1 MKIRTLLITS
11 IVTFSILILII
22 AGLVVVTN
30 QQIGTLVDQEVR
42 ANTIALEVGEL
53 GYLSNDFI
61 LYREPQQADRWN
73 TKYVSISDDIAGL
86 TVDQPEQ
93 KAIVRNLEANLRNTR
108 SVFDE
113 ITSNPVQPDRTADS
127 GFVQLSWSRMAVQN
141 QGMVFD
147 AGRLANLLN
156 EESEE
161 LMRIR
166 NLLIFVLMGVF
177 IAFLFTSY
185 LIFYRRALT
194 SITALNKGIQEF
206 GSGNLSYQLE
216 TGADDE
222 IGDIAQGLNR
232 MTVDLRQVTASKT
245 DLEREVSE
253 RKRVEAQLV
262 RNNED
267 LNALNEELTAT
278 QEELQ
283 QNLDELS
290 KRETDL
296 HSVALFPTE
305 NPSPTMRVNDQGIL
319 LFANPASTRVLGCW
333 KAIVGEK
340 VPDNIMRN
348 ALDSLK
354 HGIMQE
360 TEEICESY
368 TYSIKY
374 APISP
379 QNYVNLYFADI
390 TRRKR
395 AEDQLVRKN
404 EDLNALNEELTAAQ
418 EELHQNIEELTR
430 AEKMLRENEEKYRII
445 VETANEGIWITDAE
459 KKTIL
464 VNQRMADMLG
474 YPVKEVL
481 GRTPSEFLGAGQEQ
495 IRLKTSDD
503 LKKGQ
508 STQREFKFRRKDG
521 SDLWVISSASP
532 VFDNKGNYL
541 RTVSLLA
548 DITDRKVAE
557 DAVKK
562 SEEEYRHLVKY
573 APAAIYEISS
583 DGNRFKHV
591 NDAMCHILGYS
602 QSELLKMNPF
612 DILDEESKVRF
623 QERVKKRLAGD
634 DIDEMV
640 AYRIFGRDGREKW
653 VTLNVRLNREK
664 SEGTLVVAHDVT
676 ERKRAEDALRE
687 AHRRTAAILES
698 VADTFYSLD
707 NEWRFI
713 TVNPAA
719 EKAPFRRPAAEL
731 LGRVIWDLYPSL
743 VGTRIHRRYLD
754 AAANYSLEHYEAQSP
769 LDGQW
774 YEVFMQ
780 GRKGGVD
787 VYMRD
792 ITGRKKAETALRESE
807 ERFRLALRN
816 APVSVAVQDRN
827 LVYQW
832 AFNQRTRQTD
842 EIIGK
847 TDADLFAP
855 EDLGWIRELK
865 CRVLE
870 SGSPIRVE
878 KWLTSNSRRM
888 YLDISYEPIR
898 STGGEITGIGMATV
912 DLTDKKLVEE
922 ALQESEERFRLALR
936 NAPVSVAIQ
945 DTDLVFQWA
954 YNQRTIKPED
964 VKGKKDTDIFTQ
976 EDAARLIELKRQCL
990 VTGNEIRDKCWL
1002 TMDGKRVFT
1011 DLYLEPL
1018 RDDRGKI
1025 TGIGIAMVDLTEQKL
1040 IEDALRYSEENLLQ
1054 AQELLDDVTRGT
1066 DVIIAVQ
1073 DTNFRYIFFN
1083 QPYKEEIKRLTG
1095 KDLTIGSSMIDLFA
1109 KIPEEQK
1116 MSLDEWG
1123 KVLNGENVNQ
1133 TIAFGPP
1140 GRNRR
1145 VYHVLHTPI
1154 RDAQGVIIAAGE
1166 VAFDITRQA
1175 QVEEAL
1181 RETKEYLDNLITYAN
1196 APIIVWD
1203 PQFRITRFNR
1213 AFEHLTGRRAKE
1225 VLGKPLDILFPENH
1239 LVPATD
1245 LIRRTVEGERW
1256 DSVEIP
1262 VLNKKGEIRTVLWN
1276 SASIFGPDGYTLVS
1290 TIAQGQ
1296 DITDRKILESETR
1309 LRAEGYAEMNV
1320 VLEDEIRHRKISDA
1334 ALKNTLSLL
1343 HASLEST
1350 ADGILV
1356 VDRQGKITSFNKNF
1370 MDMWNIPPEI
1380 LESGNYRSAIDHILP
1395 QLKNPEGY
1403 ITSLRELEVHPGRE
1417 SFDMIVFNDG
1427 KIFERYSKPQKIGDS
1442 VVGRV
1447 WSFRD
1452 ITDRKRAEESLVASL
1467 GEKEVL
1473 LREIHHRVKNNLQLI
1488 SGLIDMTRM
1497 RTVDESTNSVLTDLM
1512 LKIQTMAQIH
1522 TRLYE
1527 SKEFGKISLTGQI
1540 RDQVTAL
1547 SNIYSHKGHE
1557 IICEI
1562 AGQEIFL
1569 PVDQAIPCA
1578 LVINEILSNAYK
1590 HAFKGRKHGTIEI
1603 TAQEEDGQVQIT
1615 VRDDGIGIPAGF
1627 DISRT
1632 NSLGL
1637 KLVRTLV
1644 QFQLKGTLMFKS
1656 QNGTEFSIEFPVITV
1671 GT

>member
-11 IVTFSILILII
+11 IVTFSILLLII

-30 QQIGTLVDQEVR
+30 QQIGKLVDQEAI

-61 LYREPQQADRWN
+61 LYREPQQEERWN
-73 TKYVSISDDIAGL
+73 SKFTSISVDITRL
-86 TVDQPEQ
+86 SVDQPEQ
-93 KAIVRNLEANLRNTR
+93 QAIVGNLKANLRNTK
-108 SVFDE
+108 SVFDD
-113 ITSNPVQPDRTADS
+113 IASSPAQPGRTADT

-147 AGRLANLLN
+147 AGRLANLLHAD
-156 EESEE
+156 SEE
-161 LMRIR
+161 LMRVR

-177 IAFLFTSY
+177 IAFLLTSY
-185 LIFYRRALT
+185 FIFYRRALR
-194 SITALNKGIQEF
+194 SISALSKGTKEI
-206 GSGNLSYQLE
+206 GSGNLNYTIE

-222 IGDIAQGLNR
+222 IGDLAQGLNR
-232 MTVDLRQVTASKT
+232 MTADLRQVTASKT

-253 RKRVEAQLV
+253 RKRAELQLV

-319 LFANPASTRVLGCW
+319 LFANPASTHVLGCW
-333 KAIVGEK
+333 KSIVGEK
-340 VPDNIMRN
+340 VPDNIMRS

-354 HGIMQE
+354 QGIMQE
-360 TEEICESY
+360 TAEICEPY
-368 TYSIKY
+368 TYLIKY
-374 APISP
+374 TPITHH
-379 QNYVNLYFADI
+379 NYVNLYFSDI

-395 AEDQLVRKN
+395 AEDQLIRKN

-430 AEKMLRENEEKYRII
+430 AEKMLRESEEKYRII
-445 VETANEGIWITDAE
+445 FETANEGIWITDAE

-481 GRTPSEFLGAGQEQ
+481 GRTPSEFLGTGQEQ
-495 IRLKTSDD
+495 IRLKASDD

-532 VFDNKGNYL
+532 VFDDKGNYL

-548 DITDRKVAE
+548 DITDRTLAE
-557 DAVKK
+557 EAVKK

-583 DGNRFKHV
+583 DGLRFRRV
-591 NDAMCHILGYS
+591 NDAMCNILGYS
-602 QSELLKMNPF
+602 SEELMKMNPF
-612 DILDEESKVRF
+612 DILDEESKIRF
-623 QERVKKRLAGD
+623 RERVQKRLAGE
-634 DIDEMV
+634 DIDESV
-640 AYRIFGRDGREKW
+640 AYRIFGRDGREIW
-653 VTLNVRLNREK
+653 VTLNIRLNYGDRG
-664 SEGTLVVAHDVT
+664 GTLVVAHDVT
-676 ERKRAEDALRE
+676 ERKRAEKALNDA
-687 AHRRTAAILES
+687 HTRTAAILES

-719 EKAPFRRPAAEL
+719 EKAPFGRPSSEL

-754 AAANYSLEHYEAQSP
+754 AAANHSLEHYEAQSP
-769 LDGQW
+769 LDKHW

-780 GRKGGVD
+780 GREGGVD

-792 ITGRKKAETALRESE
+792 ITGRKQAEAALQESE

-816 APVSVAVQDRN
+816 APVSVAVQDCN
-827 LVYQW
+827 LVYLW
-832 AFNQRTRQTD
+832 AFNQRTRQPD

-855 EDLGWIRELK
+855 EDLGWIRDLK

-870 SGSPIRVE
+870 SGAPIHVE
-878 KWLTSNSRRM
+878 KWLTSNGRRM
-888 YLDISYEPIR
+888 YLDLSYEPIR
-898 STGGEITGIGMATV
+898 SPDGKITGIGMATV

-945 DTDLVFQWA
+945 DTNLVFQWA
-954 YNQRTIKPED
+954 YNQSEIRPED
-964 VKGKKDTDIFTQ
+964 VKGKKDTDIFTP

-990 VTGNEIRDKCWL
+990 VTGKELRDKCWL
-1002 TMDGKRVFT
+1002 TMDGKRVFI

-1018 RDDRGKI
+1018 RDDNGKI
-1025 TGIGIAMVDLTEQKL
+1025 TGIGIATVDLTEQKL

-1054 AQELLDDVTRGT
+1054 AQELLEDVTRGT

-1073 DTNFRYIFFN
+1073 DTNFSYIFFN
-1083 QPYKEEIKRLTG
+1083 QPYREEIRRLTG

-1109 KIPEEQK
+1109 NIPEEQK
-1116 MSLDEWG
+1116 MSMDEWG
-1123 KVLNGENVNQ
+1123 KVLDGEKVNQ

-1140 GRNRR
+1140 GRKRR

-1175 QVEEAL
+1175 QVEDAL

-1213 AFEHLTGRRAKE
+1213 AFEHLTGRKAKE
-1225 VLGKPLDILFPENH
+1225 VLGKPLDILLPENH
-1239 LVPATD
+1239 LVPAMD
-1245 LIRRTVEGERW
+1245 LIRRTMDGERW
-1256 DSVEIP
+1256 DSVEMPI
-1262 VLNKKGEIRTVLWN
+1262 LDKKGEIRTVLWN
-1276 SASIFGPDGYTLVS
+1276 SASIFGPDGQTIVS

-1296 DITDRKILESETR
+1296 DITDRKRIESE
-1309 LRAEGYAEMNV
+1309 
-1320 VLEDEIRHRKISDA
+1320 
-1334 ALKNTLSLL
+1334 
-1343 HASLEST
+1343 
-1350 ADGILV
+1350 
-1356 VDRQGKITSFNKNF
+1356 
-1370 MDMWNIPPEI
+1370 IP
-1380 LESGNYRSAIDHILP
+1380 A
-1395 QLKNPEGY
+1395 
-1403 ITSLRELEVHPGRE
+1403 
-1417 SFDMIVFNDG
+1417 
-1427 KIFERYSKPQKIGDS
+1427 
-1442 VVGRV
+1442 
-1447 WSFRD
+1447 
-1452 ITDRKRAEESLVASL
+1452 
-1467 GEKEVL
+1467 
-1473 LREIHHRVKNNLQLI
+1473 
-1488 SGLIDMTRM
+1488 
-1497 RTVDESTNSVLTDLM
+1497 
-1512 LKIQTMAQIH
+1512 
-1522 TRLYE
+1522 
-1527 SKEFGKISLTGQI
+1527 
-1540 RDQVTAL
+1540 
-1547 SNIYSHKGHE
+1547 
-1557 IICEI
+1557 
-1562 AGQEIFL
+1562 AGQRI
-1569 PVDQAIPCA
+1569 CR
-1578 LVINEILSNAYK
+1578 NECGA
-1590 HAFKGRKHGTIEI
+1590 RRRDP
-1603 TAQEEDGQVQIT
+1603 TAENI
-1615 VRDDGIGIPAGF
+1615 RRNP
-1627 DISRT
+1627 
-1632 NSLGL
+1632 
-1637 KLVRTLV
+1637 
-1644 QFQLKGTLMFKS
+1644 
-1656 QNGTEFSIEFPVITV
+1656 
-1671 GT
+1671 